1 MDKLGYDILELTDG
15 FVRGKID
22 LEDMSE
28 LYHDI
33 TDEIENTD
41 LEKALVGLSED
52 GQEDVPQIRTSRIH
66 WLKKCKGVKR
76 LLRNL
81 VVEINDEF
89 FHQDISR
96 KPPDYQYTLY
106 SDPYD
111 HYDWHQDQY
120 DGEWEPDFQRTLSLS
135 LCLTPADFY
144 EGAELFL
151 RDGDPLNVRVF
162 KLAFGEFVI
171 FPATVEHRVNA
182 LRRGERASLVI
193 WYGKE
198 PD

>member
-1 MDKLGYDILELTDG
+1 MSKLGYDLLEITEG
-15 FVRGKID
+15 FVHGKID
-22 LEDMSE
+22 LEDMAE

-33 TDEIENTD
+33 NEEVEGKELDQAYIGTKGDDEET
-41 LEKALVGLSED
+41 
-52 GQEDVPQIRTSRIH
+52 VPQIRTSSVH
-66 WLKKCKGVKR
+66 WLKKCKSVKR
-76 LLRNL
+76 LVREL

-89 FHQDISR
+89 FQLDITR

-106 SDPYD
+106 ADPYD

-120 DGEWEPDFQRTLSLS
+120 EDDGEPDFERTLSLS
-135 LCLTPADFY
+135 LCLTPSDFY

-162 KLAFGEFVI
+162 KLGFGEFII
-171 FPATVEHRVNA
+171 FPSTIEHRVNA